1 MLRETSPLVAG
12 ASPISGALWYMLK
25 KGMPAQDVI
34 EAARKAVRELA
45 RSGRMKEETL
55 KAVSRELVPLETFV
69 EKMNRDFKRALDRLE
84 TEKT

>member
-1 MLRETSPLVAG
+1 ME
-12 ASPISGALWYMLK
+12 
-25 KGMPAQDVI
+25 
-34 EAARKAVRELA
+34 
-45 RSGRMKEETL
+45 EETL